1 MEQVISATE
10 ARVHFGELL
19 RRVAEGHQ
27 AVIVERDGK
36 PQVVVLAVEE
46 YERLKATQP
55 RNDWRQTMEKAIAVA
70 DGIRARRA
78 GCLLPDPTD
87 VISEMREERD
97 EQLHLP

>member
-1 MEQVISATE
+1 MEHVISATE
-10 ARVHFGELL
+10 ARVHFGKLL
-19 RRVAEGHQ
+19 RRVTEGHQ

-55 RNDWRQTMEKAIAVA
+55 HGDWRQTMEKAIAIA
-70 DGIRARRA
+70 DSIKARRA
-78 GCLLPDPTD
+78 GRPLQDPAD
-87 VISEMREERD
+87 VIRETREARN